1 MERMEKQ
8 LTAVEWLA
16 KNLKDFP
23 HVKHSQLFRDLVNQA
38 KDMEKQQIIDACIF
52 GRAYGYNQATG
63 FPNPVS
69 NPEQYYNLTFKSE

>member
-1 MERMEKQ
+1 MEKQ

-38 KDMEKQQIIDACIF
+38 KEMERKQIIDAFNSYPIIVMD
-52 GRAYGYNQATG
+52 A
-63 FPNPVS
+63 
-69 NPEQYYNLTFKSE
+69 EQYYNETFKSE

>member
-23 HVKHSQLFRDLVNQA
+23 HVKHSQLFRDLVEQA
-38 KDMEKQQIIDACIF
+38 KEMEKEQIIDA
-52 GRAYGYNQATG
+52 YNTSFSLRDKPYSTADK
-63 FPNPVS
+63 
-69 NPEQYYNLTFKSE
+69 YYNETFKSE